1 MDRRK
6 LLGVL
11 GTTAAGLVAVTGRAT
26 AADGTGHQHDE
37 AHEACIKA
45 CQECA
50 RSCNETFHH
59 CYEQVA
65 QGKKEHAKALRLVVN
80 CAKFCNLS
88 SDLVASG
95 SPLMVYSCEACAAAC
110 KACGAECDKHAGSE
124 MKDCAKACY
133 ACEKTC
139 RAMVR
144 AMGGNDHVSGQ

>member
-1 MDRRK
+1 MDRRE

-11 GTTAAGLVAVTGRAT
+11 GTTAAGLLAVTGRPAG
-26 AADGTGHQHDE
+26 ADQGERHHSEGHDD
-37 AHEACIKA
+37 CIKA
-45 CQECA
+45 CQECS
-50 RSCNETFHH
+50 RSCNENFQH

-65 QGKKEHAKALRLVVN
+65 QGKKEHAKALHLVAD

-88 SDLVASG
+88 SDLVANA
-95 SPLMVYSCEACAAAC
+95 SPLMVYSCAACAEAC
-110 KACGAECDKHAGSE
+110 KACATECNKHEASE

-144 AMGGNDHVSGQ
+144 SMGGAKPAGGE